1 MTRIGLLSDTHGYL
15 DKRVFE
21 HFRDVDEIWHAGDIG
36 TMEVLQSL
44 REFKPTRAV
53 FGNMDGGDV
62 RYSLSEFYRFR
73 VEEVQVLLT
82 HIGGYPG
89 HYNPWL
95 LPMFQKSLQSL
106 RSSESVQSHPSS
118 KSVLSRTT
126 PEPTLDFPPTD
137 EASVPSNTSP
147 TPSTLSPSS
156 PNPAKDRIDLFVC
169 GHSHILKVQYDSHYR
184 FLMMNPGAAGT
195 QGWQTVQTLL
205 RFVIDGTQVRDL
217 EVIELERQ

>member
-1 MTRIGLLSDTHGYL
+1 MTHIGLLSDTHGYL
-15 DKRVFE
+15 DPRVFE

-53 FGNMDGGDV
+53 YGNMDGGDV
-62 RYSLSEFYRFR
+62 RYSLNEFYRFR
-73 VEEVQVLLT
+73 VEDVQVLLT

-95 LPMFQKSLQSL
+95 LPMFQKSLQCLQNAQTSPD
-106 RSSESVQSHPSS
+106 SVPS
-118 KSVLSRTT
+118 KTTPNSVLSRTT
-126 PEPTLDFPPTD
+126 PEPTT
-137 EASVPSNTSP
+137 
-147 TPSTLSPSS
+147 
-156 PNPAKDRIDLFVC
+156 PNPSKDRIDLFVC

-205 RFVIDGTQVRDL
+205 RFVVDGSQIRNL
-217 EVIELERQ
+217 EVIELERRCLAGAMR